1 MQARLEVS
9 IERVVRALGVVVT
22 CLLLAHAA
30 GLISTALGHGNLLG
44 WVSAFDVNR
53 ESNVPTWYSSAAL
66 ATAAALLAL
75 IAILKRAARDPFAG
89 RWLLLAVIFLFLS
102 CDETALLHER
112 STAFVVLFVKNKFLS
127 YVAWVV
133 PAGILLV
140 VFGVAY
146 IKFLLHL
153 SPRFRKLFI
162 VAGCV
167 YVMGAFGM
175 ELVTGAIGRL
185 VLGGKVHFLF
195 EASEELMEMTGVI
208 LFLRALLLYVKEHVG
223 NVELVVR

>member
-1 MQARLEVS
+1 MQARVEVS
-9 IERVVRALGVVVT
+9 IERVVRALGVIVT

-30 GLISTALGHGNLLG
+30 GLISKSLGHGNLLG

-53 ESNVPTWYSSAAL
+53 ESNVPTWYSSVAL
-66 ATAAALLAL
+66 ASAAAVLAL
-75 IAILKRAARDPFAG
+75 IAFFKRSERDPFAG

-140 VFGVAY
+140 VFGVGY

-153 SPRFRKLFI
+153 SPRFRTLFV
-162 VAGCV
+162 VAGAV

-185 VLGGKVHFLF
+185 VLNGKVHFLF
-195 EASEELMEMTGVI
+195 EASEEIMEMTGVI

-223 NVELVVR
+223 KVELVVR

>member
-1 MQARLEVS
+1 MQASIEVS
-9 IERVVRALGVVVT
+9 IERVVRGLVVVV
-22 CLLLAHAA
+22 CLLVLAHAGA
-30 GLISTALGHGNLLG
+30 LISTALGHGNLLG
-44 WVSAFDVNR
+44 WVSAFNVNR
-53 ESNVPTWYSSAAL
+53 ESNIPTWYSSATLL
-66 ATAAALLAL
+66 AAAALLAL
-75 IAILKRAARDPFAG
+75 IAYLKYAQKDGFAG

-112 STAFVVLFVKNKFLS
+112 STAFVVLFVKNEFLS

-146 IKFLLHL
+146 LKFLFHL
-153 SPRFRKLFI
+153 SPRFRKLFV
-162 VAGCV
+162 VAGVV

-185 VLGGKVHFLF
+185 VLGGKIHFLF
-195 EASEELMEMTGVI
+195 EASEEILEMSGVI
-208 LFLRALLLYVKEHVG
+208 LFLRALLLYLKEHFG

>member
-1 MQARLEVS
+1 MQTRVEVS
-9 IERVVRALGVVVT
+9 IERVVRALGVFVI
-22 CLLLAHAA
+22 CLFVAHAG

-44 WVSAFDVNR
+44 WVSAFNVNR
-53 ESNVPTWYSSAAL
+53 ESNIPTWFSSIML
-66 ATAAALLAL
+66 ATAAGLLAL
-75 IAILKRAARDPFAG
+75 IAYLKHGSRDPFAG
-89 RWLLLAVIFLFLS
+89 RWLILAVIFLFLS

-140 VFGVAY
+140 VFAVGY
-146 IKFLLHL
+146 LKFLLHL
-153 SPRFRKLFI
+153 PPRFRKLFV
-162 VAGCV
+162 VAGAL

-185 VLGGKVHFLF
+185 VLNGRVHFLF
-195 EASEELMEMTGVI
+195 EASEEMMEMAGVI

>member
-1 MQARLEVS
+1 MQARVEVS
-9 IERVVRALGVVVT
+9 IERVVRALGVFVALHFV
-22 CLLLAHAA
+22 AHAV
-30 GLISTALGHGNLLG
+30 GLISTAMGHGNLLG
-44 WVSAFDVNR
+44 WVSAFNVNK
-53 ESNVPTWYSSAAL
+53 ESNVPTWYSSVAL
-66 ATAAALLAL
+66 ATAAGLLAL
-75 IAILKRAARDPFAG
+75 IADLKRGARDPVAG
-89 RWLLLAVIFLFLS
+89 RWALLAVIFLFLS

-146 IKFLLHL
+146 VKFLLHL
-153 SPRFRKLFI
+153 SPRFRKLFV
-162 VAGCV
+162 VAGV
-167 YVMGAFGM
+167 TYVMGAFGM

-195 EASEELMEMTGVI
+195 EASEEVMEMTGVI
-208 LFLRALLLYVKEHVG
+208 LFLRALLLYVKEHLG